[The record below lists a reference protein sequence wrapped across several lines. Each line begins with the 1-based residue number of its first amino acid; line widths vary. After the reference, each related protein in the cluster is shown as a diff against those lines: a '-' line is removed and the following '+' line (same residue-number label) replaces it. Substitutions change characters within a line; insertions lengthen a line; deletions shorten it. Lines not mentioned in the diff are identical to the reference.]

1 MGNMSMSRPAE
12 MPPAV
17 DACEPIPIDESVR
30 NALGLN
36 RSETLHLLD
45 RGTHTLLL
53 ERRDAPGREVASGG
67 VPSLRAEIERFSLAD
82 VFAWLESAG
91 RSGLLRFGHRDH
103 EKAVY
108 LHRGE
113 VVFAS
118 SNQMV
123 DRLGECLLRA
133 GVISLEQL
141 RDAERCF
148 EPPARFGKV
157 LVERGFLT
165 PRELWNGVKYQV
177 EEIVRSLFAYS
188 AGTVHFF
195 DGDVQPDNVV
205 RLALP
210 TRRLVEEGVQRAEE
224 LRKFLTVLDSPRVR
238 LAVVRDSHIPLARS
252 ERRLVDAIVTD
263 PCFASL
269 CETLG
274 LERESAARSIQ
285 LLRLVGAIKLVRS
298 EDDPAFLGAG
308 DLEAGAVERVRE
320 SVERYA
326 KLIGVLAAPL
336 AAAEGEAPVAERLG
350 RTLEEAAGRYPELL
364 AGVSIDP
371 GPSLPVEPV
380 VRRALRLASEREEQ
394 VAAALLE
401 LVSYLEFELKNHPEV
416 EDADAIL
423 AAAAP
428 LRAGLTL

>member
-1 MGNMSMSRPAE
+1 MMPMPRPSGTL
-12 MPPAV
+12 PAL
-17 DACEPIPIDESVR
+17 DATEPIPIDDAIRS
-30 NALGLN
+30 ALGLAG
-36 RSETLHLLD
+36 SETLHLRD
-45 RGTHTLLL
+45 RGTHTVLL
-53 ERRDAPGREVASGG
+53 ERRGPAGQEFAPGGIPV
-67 VPSLRAEIERFSLAD
+67 LRAEIDRFPLAD
-82 VFAWLESAG
+82 VFTWLESMG

-148 EPPARFGKV
+148 EPPERFGKV

-177 EEIVRSLFAYS
+177 EEIVRSLLAYTV
-188 AGTVHFF
+188 GTAHFF

-224 LRKFLTVLDSPRVR
+224 LRKFLAVLDSPRVQ
-238 LAVVRDSHIPLARS
+238 LVVVGDSRIPLARS
-252 ERRLVDAIVTD
+252 ERRLVDAVAEE
-263 PCFASL
+263 PRFASL
-269 CETLG
+269 CDALG

-285 LLRLVGAIKLVRS
+285 LLRLVGAIRLVRS
-298 EDDPAFLGAG
+298 EDDPTFLNAA
-308 DLEAGAVERVRE
+308 DLEAGAVERIRE
-320 SVERYA
+320 CVEGFA
-326 KLIGVLAAPL
+326 KLINVLAGPL
-336 AAAEGEAPVAERLG
+336 TAAEGEAPVAERLG
-350 RTLEEAAGRYPELL
+350 RTLEETAGRYPELL
-364 AGVSIDP
+364 AGAALGP
-371 GPSLPVEPV
+371 GPSLVVEPI
-380 VRRALRLASEREEQ
+380 VRGALRLASEREDL
-394 VAAALLE
+394 VATALME
-401 LVSYLEFELKNHPEV
+401 LVSYLEFELKNHPGIR
-416 EDADAIL
+416 DADAIL
-423 AAAAP
+423 EAAAP
-428 LRAGLTL
+428 LRSGLSL